1 MAGMVRVRIA
11 APPVAGAANAAL
23 LRFLADVLNIPR
35 SQLEID
41 SGKSNRRKRVVVD
54 GMMPV
59 ELQKRLHGALGK
71 GR

>member
-1 MAGMVRVRIA
+1 MVRVRIA

-23 LRFLADVLNIPR
+23 LRFLGDVLNIPR